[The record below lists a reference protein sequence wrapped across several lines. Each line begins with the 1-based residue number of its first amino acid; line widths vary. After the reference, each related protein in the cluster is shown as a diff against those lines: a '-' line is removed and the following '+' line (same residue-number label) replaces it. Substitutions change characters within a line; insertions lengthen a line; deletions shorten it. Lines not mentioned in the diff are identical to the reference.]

1 MEYQLDMSM
10 MFAMHDALRRELV
23 QVARIGKRTGD
34 HPGQLLRAALGW
46 ELFKKFLLV
55 HHQSE
60 DDVLW
65 PPLRAAVAGR
75 PDRVAVVDALE
86 AEHGVI
92 EPLLAAID
100 AAAADPDY
108 GYQRF
113 GDIIDELSAK
123 LNAHLAYEEADGLP
137 LIDASLTPA
146 QWQHFAQ
153 VHGERNLPDA
163 QRYMPWLLSGASP
176 QILDAVLGKF
186 PPPLLAA
193 YREQWAPAYAALQI
207 WPANGEPVPQDAGHD
222 R

>member
-23 QVARIGKRTGD
+23 QVARVGRRTGD

-60 DDVLW
+60 DDTLW
-65 PPLRAAVAGR
+65 PALRANVAGQ
-75 PDRVAVVDALE
+75 PERVALADALE
-86 AEHGVI
+86 AEHAVI
-92 EPLLAAID
+92 EPLLTAID

-113 GDIIDELSAK
+113 GDIVDELSAR
-123 LNAHLAYEEADGLP
+123 LNAHLAHEEADGLP

-163 QRYMPWLLSGASP
+163 SRFMPWLLTGARP
-176 QILDAVLGKF
+176 EVLGDILGKF
-186 PPPLLAA
+186 PTPLLTA
-193 YREQWAPAYAALQI
+193 YREQWAPAYAAQTI
-207 WPANGEPVPQDAGHD
+207 WPAAEPEPQHTGPEN
-222 R
+222 

>member
-10 MFAMHDALRRELV
+10 MFAMHDALRRDLE
-23 QVARIGKRTGD
+23 QVGRAASRRGD
-34 HPGQLLRAALGW
+34 HPGTLLRAALGW

-60 DDVLW
+60 DDALW
-65 PPLRAAVAGR
+65 PPLRASVTAH
-75 PDRVAVVDALE
+75 PDRLALVDALE

-92 EPLLAAID
+92 EPLLAAVD

-123 LNAHLAYEEADGLP
+123 LTAHLAHEEADGLP

-146 QWQHFAQ
+146 EWQHFAQ

-163 QRYMPWLLSGASP
+163 SRYMPWLLAEARP
-176 QILDAVLGKF
+176 QILDAILGKF
-186 PPPLLAA
+186 PPHLLTA
-193 YREQWAPAYAALQI
+193 YREQWAPAYAAREI
-207 WPANGEPVPQDAGHD
+207 WPANGEPEPSDTGHD

>member
-1 MEYQLDMSM
+1 MEYNLDMSM
-10 MFAMHDALRRELV
+10 MFAMHEALRRELA
-23 QVARIGKRTGD
+23 QVGRIASRRDDDPAR
-34 HPGQLLRAALGW
+34 LLRAALGW
-46 ELFKKFLLV
+46 ELFKKFLTV

-60 DDVLW
+60 DDALW

-75 PDRVAVVDALE
+75 PDRMALADELE
-86 AEHGVI
+86 AEHAVI

-123 LNAHLAYEEADGLP
+123 LTAHLAHEEADGLP
-137 LIDASLTPA
+137 LIDASLTLQ

-163 QRYMPWLLSGASP
+163 PTYMPWLLAGAHP
-176 QILDAVLGKF
+176 QVRNDILGKF
-186 PPPLLAA
+186 PPQLLAA
-193 YREQWAPAYAALQI
+193 YREQWAPAYAALEI
-207 WPANGEPVPQDAGHD
+207 WPANGKPVPQDAAYD